1 MKKWLRFFFLS
12 FFSHKIAKEGE
23 KRGYIGVFLGFLLV
37 LMFLWVGFV
46 GGDMLPFGTHYKNA
60 PDFMATVRGAFANA
74 DLEKR
79 IAAKIE
85 DGVLLVKNAD
95 GTYAEGLL
103 VNTFD
108 RAADRESY
116 SINGYQLVIDTRPA
130 DTLGEVIPSCVSN
143 DGKNT
148 VISYEEYLTLSDVAK
163 LNFDFQLEYTGN
175 ALSLDGETVAI
186 YREYINGLA
195 EEKKSAA
202 EELDQSFAEKKISRE
217 EYFRGIYELYFSDY
231 YPEITAYESTSKVPL
246 LRNYYQHQYISSGV
260 QNYLFIFDDYMT
272 GSFETKN
279 GMDVS
284 FYGFYSD
291 IENGALIADG
301 MTQDQANAS
310 VDRFILSAFQGI
322 WFLYAYSYAMNVFS
336 LAPVIALMLMV
347 AALFAY
353 SVLKLRGVE
362 SVRSL
367 GAMFKI
373 IGSFAW
379 TSGFI
384 ATGITLVSAFFVKP
398 GMTSV
403 LQFVLLFVVLMLR
416 AILFV
421 IGESRRYERQMQQEN
436 AINT

>member
-1 MKKWLRFFFLS
+1 
-12 FFSHKIAKEGE
+12 
-23 KRGYIGVFLGFLLV
+23 
-37 LMFLWVGFV
+37 
-46 GGDMLPFGTHYKNA
+46 
-60 PDFMATVRGAFANA
+60 
-74 DLEKR
+74 
-79 IAAKIE
+79 
-85 DGVLLVKNAD
+85 
-95 GTYAEGLL
+95 
-103 VNTFD
+103 
-108 RAADRESY
+108 
-116 SINGYQLVIDTRPA
+116 
-130 DTLGEVIPSCVSN
+130 
-143 DGKNT
+143 
-148 VISYEEYLTLSDVAK
+148 
-163 LNFDFQLEYTGN
+163 
-175 ALSLDGETVAI
+175 
-186 YREYINGLA
+186 
-195 EEKKSAA
+195 
-202 EELDQSFAEKKISRE
+202 
-217 EYFRGIYELYFSDY
+217 
-231 YPEITAYESTSKVPL
+231 
-246 LRNYYQHQYISSGV
+246 
-260 QNYLFIFDDYMT
+260 MT

-362 SVRSL
+362 SIRSL